1 VKKLRFDA
9 AARAELLHE
18 IRFYGSTRPGTGTRF
33 QSAVQAVL
41 DRVVQG
47 PATGKPD
54 EAGCRRMRVKGF
66 PFSLVYR
73 EERNEVVVYAVR
85 PDAKDPGYW
94 LQRAVAPDKT

>member
-18 IRFYGSTRPGTGTRF
+18 TRFYGATRPGTGIRF
-33 QSAVQAVL
+33 QAVQTAL
-41 DRVVQG
+41 DRIG
-47 PATGKPD
+47 RSPSTGKAD
-54 EAGCRRMRVKGF
+54 EAGCRRMRLKGF

-73 EERNEVVVYAVR
+73 EERDEVIIYAVR

-94 LQRAVAPDKT
+94 LQRVP

>member
-1 VKKLRFDA
+1 MRTLRFDS

-18 IRFYGSTRPGTGTRF
+18 IKFYGATRPGTGIKF
-33 QSAVQAVL
+33 QAAVELTLNRIEQSPAV
-41 DRVVQG
+41 
-47 PATGKPD
+47 GKPE

-73 EERNEVVVYAVR
+73 EEPDEVVIYAVR

-94 LQRAVAPDKT
+94 LQRVG